1 MNAAIRSFVNDDQ
14 LKAVLVLIALDL
26 VLGVGDAIRAKS
38 FRLSYIVDFLR
49 NDVLGKV
56 FPWFVLFAAGF
67 YAPNTDILGLG
78 LDTIADAA
86 WVGVAAALGASIL
99 NSIRDFG
106 VPLPDAIAGGDP
118 ETAENQAPAVKGSTP
133 A

>member
-1 MNAAIRSFVNDDQ
+1 VNEAIRAFVNDDQ

-26 VLGVGDAIRAKS
+26 VLGVGDAIRDKS

-56 FPWFVLFAAGF
+56 FPWFVLFSAGF
-67 YAPNTDILGLG
+67 YAPNVDILGLG

-86 WVGVAAALGASIL
+86 WIGVAAALGASIL
-99 NSIRDFG
+99 NSVRDFG
-106 VPLPDAIAGGDP
+106 VPLPDAIAGDDP
-118 ETAENQAPAVKGSTP
+118 EAAAIQEPAPKATT
-133 A
+133 